1 MRLKLDQN
9 ALALS
14 SRLERIAG
22 VQVKDSFMDEEEETI
37 YFIVAP
43 GELGKAIG
51 KGGMNIKRLSEELG
65 KRIRITEYRD
75 NVLEFV
81 RGFIY
86 PAAVAEVVQE
96 GSDILIR
103 DESRKTKSLLIG
115 RGGKNIKLLNRAVKR
130 FFSINEVKVLDLH

>member
-14 SRLERIAG
+14 SMLERVAG
-22 VQVKDSFMDEEEETI
+22 VQVKDSFMDEEGETI

-43 GELGKAIG
+43 GELGRAIG
-51 KGGMNIKRLSEELG
+51 KGGMNIKRLGEELG
-65 KRIRITEYRD
+65 KRIRISEYRD

-86 PAAVAEVVQE
+86 PATVAEVVQE
-96 GSDILIR
+96 GNEVLIK

-130 FFSINEVKVLDLH
+130 FFSINEVKVV

>member
-1 MRLKLDQN
+1 MRIKLDQD

-14 SRLERIAG
+14 SILERIAG
-22 VQVKDSFMDEEEETI
+22 VQVKDSFMDEEGETI
-37 YFIVAP
+37 YFIVAS

-75 NVLEFV
+75 NVIEFI

-86 PAAVAEVVQE
+86 PATVAEVVQE
-96 GSDILIR
+96 GNDILIK

-130 FFSINEVKVLDLH
+130 FFSINEVKVA

>member
-1 MRLKLDQN
+1 MRIKLDQD

-14 SRLERIAG
+14 SMLERIAG
-22 VQVKDSFMDEEEETI
+22 VQVKDSFMDEEGETI
-37 YFIVAP
+37 YFIVAS

-75 NVLEFV
+75 NVMEFI

-86 PAAVAEVVQE
+86 PATVAEVVQE
-96 GSDILIR
+96 GNDILIK

-130 FFSINEVKVLDLH
+130 FFSINEVKVV

>member
-1 MRLKLDQN
+1 MRIKLDQD

-14 SRLERIAG
+14 SMLERVAG
-22 VQVKDSFMDEEEETI
+22 VQVKDSFMDEEEGTI
-37 YFIVAP
+37 YFIVAS
-43 GELGKAIG
+43 GGLGKAIG

-65 KRIRITEYRD
+65 KKIRITEYRD
-75 NVLEFV
+75 NVIEFI

-86 PAAVAEVVQE
+86 PATVAEVVQE
-96 GSDILIR
+96 GNDILIK

-130 FFSINEVKVLDLH
+130 FFSINEVKVV

>member
-1 MRLKLDQN
+1 MRIKLDQN

-14 SRLERIAG
+14 SMLERIAG
-22 VQVKDSFMDEEEETI
+22 VQVKDSFMDEEEDTI
-37 YFIVAP
+37 YFIVNS

-75 NVLEFV
+75 NVMEFI

-86 PAAVAEVVQE
+86 PATVAEVVQE
-96 GSDILIR
+96 GNDILIK

-130 FFSINEVKVLDLH
+130 FFSINEVKVV

>member
-1 MRLKLDQN
+1 M
-9 ALALS
+9 
-14 SRLERIAG
+14 LERIAG

-86 PAAVAEVVQE
+86 PENVAEVMQE
-96 GSDILIR
+96 GNDILIK

-130 FFSINEVKVLDLH
+130 FFSINEVKVV

>member
-1 MRLKLDQN
+1 M
-9 ALALS
+9 
-14 SRLERIAG
+14 
-22 VQVKDSFMDEEEETI
+22 
-37 YFIVAP
+37 
-43 GELGKAIG
+43 GKAIG

-86 PAAVAEVVQE
+86 PENVAEVMQE
-96 GSDILIR
+96 GNDILIK

-130 FFSINEVKVLDLH
+130 FFSINEVKVV